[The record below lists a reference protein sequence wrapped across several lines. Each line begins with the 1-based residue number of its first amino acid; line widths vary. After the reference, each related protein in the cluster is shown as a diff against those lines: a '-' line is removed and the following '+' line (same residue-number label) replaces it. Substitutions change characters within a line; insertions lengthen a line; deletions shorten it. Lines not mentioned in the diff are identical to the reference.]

1 MGGLALAL
9 GASGWASIIER
20 VEGLALL
27 SFLPPVLNA
36 IAAIAVVAF
45 ALSLIVAVYQYLAW
59 RAFRFWID
67 DDGDFRVQSGVLFRN
82 QRRVQ
87 LSRIQAVDVN
97 QPFAARLF
105 SMAVVV
111 IEVAGQS
118 DSRVQLKFVTLADA
132 REIRREVLARAA
144 GLSANTEEAPQA
156 LITRVPTGRLALSL
170 LMRMTTVGLLV
181 ATVLIVIVSYFT
193 EGWGGIAVAAVTGG
207 VPV

>member
-1 MGGLALAL
+1 MTDPAPRPSAIGDDLGLGIALPGRHLVDAHGQRKVHPISPLVYAVAVFPLMGGLALAL

-132 REIRREVLARAA
+132 REIRREVL
-144 GLSANTEEAPQA
+144 
-156 LITRVPTGRLALSL
+156 
-170 LMRMTTVGLLV
+170 
-181 ATVLIVIVSYFT
+181 
-193 EGWGGIAVAAVTGG
+193 
-207 VPV
+207 